1 MPDGPVVAGR
11 DPPYTHTMAMP
22 GEPVTAGQAIPD
34 EPVMAG
40 QDPPY
45 TNTERPPSMAMTWP
59 LT

>member
-1 MPDGPVVAGR
+1 MAMPDEPVMAGQSMS
-11 DPPYTHTMAMP
+11 DEPVMAGQAMP
-22 GEPVTAGQAIPD
+22 GEPVT
-34 EPVMAG
+34 AG